1 MEELIERHR
10 DEVGHMQ
17 IEINMLAEQKRMVE
31 QKLTVNYFNIFN
43 SQIPPYFFFCNL
55 VIYQKVIFPYTFN
68 KVEEWDN
75 FSNL

>member
-43 SQIPPYFFFCNL
+43 SQIPPYFFFCTPRYIPKGNISL
-55 VIYQKVIFPYTFN
+55 HI
-68 KVEEWDN
+68 
-75 FSNL
+75 